1 MHETNLV
8 TNNHCT
14 TVTIIQLHIHVYTY
28 HNSFIRTS
36 LGGEIEKATSLLV
49 AGEGLSAEPFSCWW
63 NDVLFC
69 TPQTMWLSGSSHE
82 WLPIAE

>member
-49 AGEGLSAEPFSCWW
+49 AGEGLSAEPFLAGGMMCFF
-63 NDVLFC
+63 VLLKPC
-69 TPQTMWLSGSSHE
+69 GCQGVATNGYP
-82 WLPIAE
+82 